1 MATKEITLH
10 TTKLTED
17 TFEKLELVF
26 GDTGYHSESGC
37 NDCANTCAG
46 CSGCGGT
53 CSGSCDGSCTGN
65 FGW

>member
-10 TTKLTED
+10 TTVLNED
-17 TFEKLELVF
+17 TFDNLERVF
-26 GDTGYHSESGC
+26 GSNEYRSESGC
-37 NDCANTCAG
+37 SDCSNSCSG
-46 CSGCGGT
+46 CSGCGGS

>member
-1 MATKEITLH
+1 MSN
-10 TTKLTED
+10 
-17 TFEKLELVF
+17 TFKIKTSNNMEMLSVFFENYMEK
-26 GDTGYHSESGC
+26 TMSGC
-37 NDCANTCAG
+37 NDCAGGCAG